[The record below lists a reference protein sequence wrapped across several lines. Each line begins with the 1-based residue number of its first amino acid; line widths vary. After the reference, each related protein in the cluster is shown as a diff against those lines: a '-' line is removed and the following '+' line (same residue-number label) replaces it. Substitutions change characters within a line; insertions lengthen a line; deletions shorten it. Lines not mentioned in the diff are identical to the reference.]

1 MAYCITTISP
11 DNEGEIDSIYVEERY
26 RGHGFGDELIKRSL
40 EWMDKK
46 GVKKKTVRVAVGNQD
61 AMSFYERYGFL
72 PRSITLEQTANQER

>member
-1 MAYCITTISP
+1 MAYCITTISH

-46 GVKKKTVRVAVGNQD
+46 DVKKKTVRVAVSNQD
-61 AMSFYERYGFL
+61 TVSFYERYGFR